1 MDLILL
7 LPLKADWHRGAPR
20 SHVPIISADDKTAIV
35 ETAERRRSPQDKIGK
50 FYHAF
55 DKQQLGGSLS
65 FFSTCQEGI
74 AKNATFKS
82 LGKH

>member
-35 ETAERRRSPQDKIGK
+35 ETAERRRSPQDKTGRV
-50 FYHAF
+50 
-55 DKQQLGGSLS
+55 S
-65 FFSTCQEGI
+65 
-74 AKNATFKS
+74 
-82 LGKH
+82 